1 LKRYGVSRIPAGS
14 TEKLGRAEDSVHYTV
29 ELYALPVEMGG
40 KYLLFAIS
48 LFNGFVF
55 AKAVEGFLDRETADF
70 LAELIERS
78 PIGVDS
84 VETNDHEAFSDA
96 RGPWDAKYPSRKH
109 PFHKACHE
117 TRSATSWFLRKTPR
131 RKRSPGDGE
140 APRRKV
146 IGISIAARR
155 QHTIGVWRGPRW
167 RGEGFGVA
175 NGG

>member
-1 LKRYGVSRIPAGS
+1 
-14 TEKLGRAEDSVHYTV
+14 V

-117 TRSATSWFLRKTPR
+117 NKISHIVVPSKNP
-131 RKRSPGDGE
+131 
-140 APRRKV
+140 APKKV
-146 IGISIAARR
+146 SRG
-155 QHTIGVWRGPRW
+155 WRGAATKGYWDLYSRTPTTHYWRLAAAHVGEEKDLALRMAVE
-167 RGEGFGVA
+167 RGERA
-175 NGG
+175 EARLRADLERRLRAERRRL

>member
-1 LKRYGVSRIPAGS
+1 MPSRRD
-14 TEKLGRAEDSVHYTV
+14 GREI
-29 ELYALPVEMGG
+29 
-40 KYLLFAIS
+40 LLFAIS

-109 PFHKACHE
+109 LSTKRATK
-117 TRSATSWFLRKTPR
+117 TRSATSCSFEKPRAEKGLQGRRRRDESYWDLYSRTPTTHYWRLAAAHVGEEKDLALRM
-131 RKRSPGDGE
+131 
-140 APRRKV
+140 AV
-146 IGISIAARR
+146 
-155 QHTIGVWRGPRW
+155 
-167 RGEGFGVA
+167 
-175 NGG
+175 